1 MKESPLYFIS
11 EYSEDYFF
19 HGGIGIIDAER
30 VLQQQGF
37 QQIRLPFHFSFS
49 LWAKI
54 SRLWFCLRLAFSME
68 REAVVIFIHPLYAT
82 LNKWLVKTLNRKKV
96 RVICMIGDINGLKD
110 GNRELLAREVRQ
122 LSHFRYFIVHNQGML
137 NWLHHSI
144 PGTTAEAIEF
154 FDFLTPPVKRQASQ
168 EKEIVFAGNLDKSK
182 FLLELRKIPLRF
194 NLYGPGIN
202 HQMLEQPNVTYH
214 GILDPY
220 ELPGKLEGAFGLVW
234 DGESVQG
241 MKGSLGHYMQYIS
254 HHKLSLY
261 ILAGLPVII
270 SCSAGAAALVKKYK
284 IGFCVDSLSEINGK
298 INDLTVVQYQEMI
311 HNMQPLAKRIAEGNC
326 LSTAVKKLMNK
337 LN

>member
-1 MKESPLYFIS
+1 
-11 EYSEDYFF
+11 
-19 HGGIGIIDAER
+19 
-30 VLQQQGF
+30 
-37 QQIRLPFHFSFS
+37 
-49 LWAKI
+49 
-54 SRLWFCLRLAFSME
+54 
-68 REAVVIFIHPLYAT
+68 
-82 LNKWLVKTLNRKKV
+82 
-96 RVICMIGDINGLKD
+96 
-110 GNRELLAREVRQ
+110 
-122 LSHFRYFIVHNQGML
+122 
-137 NWLHHSI
+137 
-144 PGTTAEAIEF
+144 
-154 FDFLTPPVKRQASQ
+154 
-168 EKEIVFAGNLDKSK
+168 
-182 FLLELRKIPLRF
+182 
-194 NLYGPGIN
+194 
-202 HQMLEQPNVTYH
+202 MLEQPNVTYH